1 MATARSTRLPLDLA
15 PMKLSVCVA
24 TYNRGALLKE
34 LLQDLAGQDIAQQN
48 FEVVVVDDGST
59 PPASEFVSDFSG
71 LENFRLLRQA
81 NAGAAAARHH
91 AIEQARGDIVVIV
104 DDDMRL
110 PVDFLNNHL
119 QAHEAGAEVVQGLI
133 RTAPAV
139 SSMPLFERFHA
150 RQLEETVADYANG
163 RYTFRGS
170 HLCTG
175 NVSFRR
181 ELYWAVGGF
190 DKSLPRS
197 EDRELGI
204 RFEKSGAKLRFCAE
218 AATTHLSDHDS
229 VDLWLERGFKYG
241 LWDSRISKK
250 HPEFIVANPWAFLFD
265 VSPLSRP
272 ILFSVLAAPW
282 LAPKLSRGTMNLASR
297 LDRLSLER
305 VAIAATTLAYGIE
318 YFRGVREDAGSLKS
332 ALGELISYTKQR
344 SLEA

>member
-1 MATARSTRLPLDLA
+1 MQV
-15 PMKLSVCVA
+15 SVCVA

-34 LLQDLAGQDIAQQN
+34 LLQDLARQDMDRHQ
-48 FEVVVVDDGST
+48 FEVVVVDDGSS
-59 PPASEFVSDFSG
+59 PPAAEFVSDFSA
-71 LENFRLLRQA
+71 LENFRLLRQD

-91 AIEQARGDIVVIV
+91 AIEQARGEIIVIV

-110 PVDFLNNHL
+110 PTNFLSSHL
-119 QAHEAGAEVVQGLI
+119 KAHDEGAEVVQGLI
-133 RTAPAV
+133 RTAPSV

-150 RQLEETVADYANG
+150 QQLEETVADYENG
-163 RYTFRGS
+163 RYAFRGS

-181 ELYWAVGGF
+181 ALYWAVGGF
-190 DKSLPRS
+190 DKTLPRS

-204 RFEKSGAKLRFCAE
+204 RFEKSGAKLRFCAQAE
-218 AATTHLSDHDS
+218 TTHLSDHDN
-229 VDLWLERGFKYG
+229 VDVWLERGFKYG

-250 HPEFIVANPWAFLFD
+250 HPEFIAANPWAFLFD

-332 ALGELISYTKQR
+332 ALEELVSYTKRR
-344 SLEA
+344 SPEA